1 MPAWILKQ
9 ATDFY
14 WQKGSKPMGMKNRI
28 LLRVSLAATM
38 VLCGLPAMALQPFTA
53 QYDASYKGIPAN
65 GVMLLVPQGN
75 RWTYSVVIN
84 NSMAKLSQS
93 TVFSET
99 GNGFRPLGSSDRS
112 QYLTKT
118 KSVVSHYDWKNLQA
132 RWTGDIK
139 PSRSGPVKMQNG
151 DMDALLVN
159 LALTRDAT
167 TGRPMNYRLVENG
180 RIKPLQYR
188 VIGKENMT
196 VAGKPVLATKVAQSS
211 GNKQTIV
218 WIAPGI
224 PTPLRIVQR
233 EDGSESFRLQLK
245 SWR

>member
-1 MPAWILKQ
+1 
-9 ATDFY
+9 
-14 WQKGSKPMGMKNRI
+14 MGMKNRI

-53 QYDASYKGIPAN
+53 QYEASYKGIPAN

-167 TGRPMNYRLVENG
+167 TGRPMNSRLVENG

-218 WIAPGI
+218 WIVPDMPVPA
-224 PTPLRIVQR
+224 RILQR
-233 EDGSESFRLQLK
+233 ENGQDAIDLQLK

>member
-1 MPAWILKQ
+1 
-9 ATDFY
+9 
-14 WQKGSKPMGMKNRI
+14 MKNRI
-28 LLRVSLAATM
+28 LLQGFLAATI
-38 VLCGLPAMALQPFTA
+38 VLASLPAMALQPFSA
-53 QYDASYKGIPAN
+53 QYEASYKGIPAN
-65 GVMLLVPQGN
+65 GSMFLASQGN